1 MEQPAISP
9 ARPGAAFLPPT
20 GCLAWPGLSM
30 GTVIRL
36 DAGKISLCPFNKYS
50 RGTSSVPNARLR
62 QGSLPRYGWVP

>member
-50 RGTSSVPNARLR
+50 
-62 QGSLPRYGWVP
+62 QGGLLSAKC